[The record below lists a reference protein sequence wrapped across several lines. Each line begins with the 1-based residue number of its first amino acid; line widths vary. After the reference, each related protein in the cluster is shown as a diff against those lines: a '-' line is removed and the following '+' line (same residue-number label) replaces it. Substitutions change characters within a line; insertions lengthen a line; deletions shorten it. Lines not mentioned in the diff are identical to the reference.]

1 MSCKTARVLLLSC
14 WPSVQR
20 PCSTQKKT
28 PTVAARRALSAHFGS
43 CKTGRHR
50 VLYEYAGSGNASTH
64 LRRLRASR
72 AAAPRSIA
80 PSSFFLS
87 RARARRPINATRDSR
102 LRHAAKLAA
111 KLAYDSLALHH
122 GSTGLHPEAFFAY
135 TCFPAGLRPTSTCAQ
150 RSSPV
155 MRPLALVG
163 ILVVAGASALINPWL
178 LPRLRAS
185 YYPLGPATVRVLPRL
200 LRRRSSPPSQMRFL
214 LMKSKRA
221 GAQHLHHERLCNAP
235 SYTRYVERQYN
246 CIRHT
251 RYVGIRPPAPGPEFR
266 SSL

>member
-1 MSCKTARVLLLSC
+1 MGRAKPGDIECFTSTQGRATPRHTSAGSAPAARPRRAASLLRLSFFRERARVAQSM
-14 WPSVQR
+14 
-20 PCSTQKKT
+20 
-28 PTVAARRALSAHFGS
+28 RRATAVSV
-43 CKTGRHR
+43 TRQ
-50 VLYEYAGSGNASTH
+50 N
-64 LRRLRASR
+64 LRPNLR
-72 AAAPRSIA
+72 
-80 PSSFFLS
+80 
-87 RARARRPINATRDSR
+87 TT
-102 LRHAAKLAA
+102 
-111 KLAYDSLALHH
+111 LALHH

-221 GAQHLHHERLCNAP
+221 GAQHLHHERL
-235 SYTRYVERQYN
+235 
-246 CIRHT
+246 
-251 RYVGIRPPAPGPEFR
+251 
-266 SSL
+266 